1 MSLRNFENASL
12 MGKSLKRLK
21 DIKGQ
26 PTMVHEIVEQYCYNS
41 AQDEYMQ
48 GTCEEC
54 RFDNIYNQF
63 KYEENS
69 NEENSR
75 APSQEEN
82 EESDGDKDFVTYQLC
97 VREEGKI
104 KKKTISKPK
113 NEFEVIWKEKIV
125 SLKKHTHRK
134 RKQVGFLDEHLFP
147 LYLSTEANM
156 NYVTLE
162 SIKPAKCISKL

>member
-1 MSLRNFENASL
+1 
-12 MGKSLKRLK
+12 MGKALKRLK

-41 AQDEYMQ
+41 AQDECMQ

-113 NEFEVIWKEKIV
+113 NEFEVIWKEKIML
-125 SLKKHTHRK
+125 LKKHIHGK
-134 RKQVGFLDEHLFP
+134 CKQANKMFLAEHLFS

-156 NYVTLE
+156 N
-162 SIKPAKCISKL
+162 